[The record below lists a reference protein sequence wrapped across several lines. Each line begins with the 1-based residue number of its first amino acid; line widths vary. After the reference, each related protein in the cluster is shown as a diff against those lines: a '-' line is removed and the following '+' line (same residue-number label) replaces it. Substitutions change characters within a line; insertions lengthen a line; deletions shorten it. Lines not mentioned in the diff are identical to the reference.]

1 MTWDE
6 ALNFARSTLNDK
18 LLTDREMQKIKD
30 NSTSVE
36 HFVLIIQ
43 LLYQDSKERAP
54 GVRGID
60 YFVKVVDKS
69 IYNLKSWIDGIY
81 TFQSWLK
88 KSDRKTDFRKML
100 GYLQCCEESPEVK
113 DTRVLFTDLI
123 QAMLDEHG
131 YIG

>member
-18 LLTDREMQKIKD
+18 LLSDREMHKIKD
-30 NSTSVE
+30 NSTSVD

-60 YFVKVVDKS
+60 YFFKVVDKS

-123 QAMLDEHG
+123 QGMLDEHG

>member
-1 MTWDE
+1 MTWED

-18 LLTDREMQKIKD
+18 LLSDKEMQKVRD
-30 NSTSVE
+30 NSSSVE
-36 HFVLIIQ
+36 HFILIIQ

-54 GVRGID
+54 GVRGIE
-60 YFVKVVDKS
+60 YFLKTVDKS

-81 TFQSWLK
+81 AFQTWLK
-88 KSDRKTDFRKML
+88 KNERKTDFRKML

-113 DTRVLFTDLI
+113 DTRIIFTDLI

-131 YIG
+131 YVG

>member
-1 MTWDE
+1 MNWEE

-18 LLTDREMQKIKD
+18 LITDKELLKLKENSKD
-30 NSTSVE
+30 VE
-36 HFVLIIQ
+36 HFILIIQ

-60 YFVKVVDKS
+60 YFLKTVDKS

-81 TFQSWLK
+81 VFQTWLK
-88 KSDRKTDFRKML
+88 ERERKTDFRKML

-131 YIG
+131 YLG

>member
-6 ALNFARSTLNDK
+6 AVNFGRSTLNDK
-18 LLTDREMQKIKD
+18 LLSDKEMHKLKD
-30 NSTSVE
+30 NSSSVD
-36 HFVLIIQ
+36 HFIIIIQ

-60 YFVKVVDKS
+60 YFLKIVDKS

-81 TFQSWLK
+81 TFQTWLK
-88 KSDRKTDFRKML
+88 TSERKTDFRKML